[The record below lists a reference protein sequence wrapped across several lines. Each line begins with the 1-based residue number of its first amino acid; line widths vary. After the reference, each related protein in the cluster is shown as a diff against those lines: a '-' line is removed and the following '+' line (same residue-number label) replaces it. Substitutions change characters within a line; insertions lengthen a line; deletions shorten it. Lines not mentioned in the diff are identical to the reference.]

1 MNPVQ
6 QTGASVVPDRGGAA
20 EEQPMAAR
28 LSQRVQSL
36 RLPQHASGSAI
47 GGWVAWTLCILFAG
61 STAALG
67 WMLATRQ
74 PADAG
79 SAGTGLASGEQAEA
93 TPAAEMKAPGQTA
106 LLAKGYIVAK
116 HQVLVSPQ
124 VSGRLVMSEIE
135 EGMTVKK
142 GELLAELEDTE
153 YKADYERAEAAV
165 EGARERLREL
175 HNFRPEE
182 IAQAHAELAEAQ
194 AQLEQLKLARDRSAV
209 LVEQKMVSKESNE
222 ETEFRY
228 LAMKKRVDK
237 LTNAVAIMDK
247 GPREEKRLAAAA
259 DLRQAEAEFAKAKWR
274 WDRCKIYAPIS
285 GTILKKNAEV
295 GNVVNPIAFNGSYS
309 LCDLADLSELEVELP
324 IQERDIAGV
333 FEHQKCKIQA
343 EAYPKR
349 DYDGRVSRIMPIA
362 DRAKGAV
369 SVRVEIDVPREEQG
383 LYLRPEMGAVVTFLR
398 EKAAGKEV
406 RQRVLRRPDSTS
418 DSKP

>member
-6 QTGASVVPDRGGAA
+6 QTGASVVPDRAGAPEDQRVA
-20 EEQPMAAR
+20 VR
-28 LSQRVQSL
+28 LSERVQSL
-36 RLPQHASGSAI
+36 RLPQHASGGSI
-47 GGWVAWTLCILFAG
+47 GGWIAWTLCILFAG

-74 PADAG
+74 SAEANSANADPAPGQPADAN
-79 SAGTGLASGEQAEA
+79 
-93 TPAAEMKAPGQTA
+93 PAAEMKSPGETA

-124 VSGRLVMSEIE
+124 VSGRLMMSKIE
-135 EGMTVKK
+135 EGMTVEE

-153 YKADYERAEAAV
+153 YKADHQRAQAAV
-165 EGARERLREL
+165 EGARQRLAEL
-175 HNFRPEE
+175 QEFRPEE
-182 IAQAHAELAEAQ
+182 RAQARAELAEAQ
-194 AQLEQLKLARDRSAV
+194 DQLAQLKAARDRSAL

-222 ETEFRY
+222 EAEYRY
-228 LAMKKRVDK
+228 LAMKNRVEK
-237 LTNAVAIMDK
+237 LTNAKAIMDK

-259 DLRQAEAEFAKAKWR
+259 DLRQAEAELAKAKWR
-274 WDRCKIYAPIS
+274 WDRCKIYAPIR

-295 GNVVNPIAFNGSYS
+295 GNIVNPIAFNGSYS

-349 DYDGRVSRIMPIA
+349 EYDGRASRIMPIA

-369 SVRVEIDVPREEQG
+369 SVRVEIDVPPEEQG
-383 LYLRPEMGAVVTFLR
+383 VYLRPEMGAVVTFLK
-398 EKAAGKEV
+398 EKAAGKALRE
-406 RQRVLRRPDSTS
+406 RVLRRPDPTS
-418 DSKP
+418 DPKP